1 MKHFFSFLGKLVDR
15 VEEWSNLAGVWLI
28 VFLMA
33 LIISDVAYRTLAGRS
48 ILGAYNLAE
57 IVMVGICFF
66 SLAYAQKKRGHVRME
81 VLVDRLRGKA
91 LHLTEI
97 VAFFV
102 SLAICAL
109 IFYQSILE
117 ALLAVDINLITSG
130 IIQWPAWPFKIV
142 VAFGFFLLC
151 IRIGIQLTQQIRLLV
166 AEGKHHAL

>member
-1 MKHFFSFLGKLVDR
+1 MKHFLSVLGKFIDR
-15 VEEWSNLAGVWLI
+15 VEEWSNLAGTWLI
-28 VFLMA
+28 VFLMV
-33 LIISDVAYRTLAGRS
+33 LIISDVAYRTLAGKS

-57 IVMVGICFF
+57 LIMVGIVFL
-66 SLAYAQKKRGHVRME
+66 SLAYAQKQRGHVRME
-81 VLVDRLRGKA
+81 VVVDRLREKA
-91 LHLTEI
+91 QQLTEI
-97 VAFFV
+97 AAFFL

-130 IIQWPAWPFKIV
+130 IVQWPAWPFKIV
-142 VAFGFFLLC
+142 VAFGFFLFC